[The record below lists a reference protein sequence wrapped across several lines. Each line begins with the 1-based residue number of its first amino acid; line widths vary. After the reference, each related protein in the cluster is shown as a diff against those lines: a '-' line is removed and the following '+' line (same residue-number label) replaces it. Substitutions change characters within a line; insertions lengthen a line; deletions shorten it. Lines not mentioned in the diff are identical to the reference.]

1 MLGGQNG
8 EEGKVEDEV
17 SGEEDGAQNRK
28 AAESE
33 EEVTP
38 RRRERLPGNRRLAR
52 TGRRGREAERNA
64 TANVSPVQ
72 VDDGGRRRNRG
83 HSPQVLLA
91 NRLSRSV
98 SCFKPTSRLRAHQR
112 QSRRREMNLRRT
124 VRQTPYRAAHEAHL
138 R

>member
-38 RRRERLPGNRRLAR
+38 RRRERLPGNRSLAR
-52 TGRRGREAERNA
+52 TGRRGREAGAQCSRER
-64 TANVSPVQ
+64 
-72 VDDGGRRRNRG
+72 
-83 HSPQVLLA
+83 LA
-91 NRLSRSV
+91 GS
-98 SCFKPTSRLRAHQR
+98 
-112 QSRRREMNLRRT
+112 SRRR
-124 VRQTPYRAAHEAHL
+124 RASAKSRSLSAGPAREPAL
-138 R
+138 KVGV

>member
-64 TANVSPVQ
+64 AANVSPVQ

-83 HSPQVLLA
+83 HSPQVCPRTGSQGRCQA
-91 NRLSRSV
+91 SASV
-98 SCFKPTSRLRAHQR
+98 AP
-112 QSRRREMNLRRT
+112 
-124 VRQTPYRAAHEAHL
+124 
-138 R
+138 